1 MAEQQG
7 GPRRLQAV
15 ALAYGDNDQ
24 APRVLAQG
32 YGLLAERIIAEARRQ
47 GIFVHDDPALVS
59 LLMRLDIDEQIPP
72 GLYQV
77 IAELL
82 CWAWELR
89 GAEPARSDRA

>member
-1 MAEQQG
+1 MPEQEG
-7 GPRRLQAV
+7 ASRRLQAV
-15 ALAYGDNDQ
+15 ALAYGEGDQ

-59 LLMRLDIDEQIPP
+59 LLMRLDLDEHIPP

-89 GAEPARSDRA
+89 NAD